1 MPATEAISLSKS
13 YPIMNVRVDIVI
25 FSLQGSA
32 LQVLLT
38 KRTTQPFKGR
48 MSLPGRAL
56 AEGES
61 LERSAWLE
69 LKEQVGAGRAYVEQ
83 LYSFGEPRRDPRG
96 RVVSVAYLALIPR
109 GRALRRASD
118 AQWRP
123 MDRLPPLA
131 FDHREVLDYALQ
143 RLRNKLDYTTAG
155 FQLLSPKFTLP
166 ELQAVYESILD
177 RKLDKRNFR
186 KKMDLLGI
194 LKPLREWRGTGRK
207 PARLYVFVPKKF
219 EKLKDKGI
227 LFPF

>member
-1 MPATEAISLSKS
+1 MPAAQAIQQAPT
-13 YPIMNVRVDIVI
+13 YPVMNVRVDIAI
-25 FSLQGSA
+25 FSLQGPA

-38 KRTTQPFKGR
+38 KRTAQPFKGR
-48 MSLPGRAL
+48 MSLPSRAL

-61 LERSAWLE
+61 LERAAWRG
-69 LKEQVGAGRAYVEQ
+69 LKEQMSAGRAYVEQ
-83 LYSFGEPRRDPRG
+83 LYSFGETRRDPRG
-96 RVVSVAYLALIPR
+96 RVVSVAYLALVPR

-118 AQWRP
+118 AQWRR

-131 FDHREVLDYALQ
+131 FDHRKILDYALE
-143 RLRNKLDYTTAG
+143 RLRNKLDYTTTG

-207 PARLYVFVPKKF
+207 PARLYVFVPRNF

>member
-1 MPATEAISLSKS
+1 
-13 YPIMNVRVDIVI
+13 MNVRVDIVI
-25 FSLQGSA
+25 FSLQDST

-38 KRTTQPFKGR
+38 ERTTQPFKGR
-48 MSLPGRAL
+48 MSLPGRGL

-61 LERSAWLE
+61 LERTAWRE
-69 LKEQVGAGRAYVEQ
+69 LNEQTGAGRAHLEQ

-96 RVVSVAYLALIPR
+96 RVVSVAYFALIPR
-109 GRALRRASD
+109 GRVLRSGKSASN
-118 AQWRP
+118 AQWRR
-123 MDRLPPLA
+123 MDQLPRLA
-131 FDHREVLDYALQ
+131 FDHRKILDYALE
-143 RLRNKLDYTTAG
+143 RLRYKLDYTTAG